1 MLVTAGPT
9 REALDPVRYLTNH
22 SSGKMGYAV
31 AKAAARRGAEVT
43 LVAGPTGLPDL
54 RFARM
59 VHVESA
65 AGMFEAVSSRAAE
78 QDIIEHFGN
87 FDPDAPCTRAM
98 AVEFM
103 WKAAGAQAITM
114 DTGFTDVPM
123 DASYSIAVDWAVIE
137 GITSGTDENTFS
149 PDLACTRGQIVTFLH
164 RAYA

>member
-1 MLVTAGPT
+1 MRTSWNENHAVLRGTA
-9 REALDPVRYLTNH
+9 
-22 SSGKMGYAV
+22 
-31 AKAAARRGAEVT
+31 
-43 LVAGPTGLPDL
+43 
-54 RFARM
+54 
-59 VHVESA
+59 
-65 AGMFEAVSSRAAE
+65 AAE

-87 FDPDAPCTRAM
+87 FAPDAPCTRAM